1 MPDWEAPV
9 NEQFAA
15 ISLEPEER
23 REVIAE
29 LAGHLEE
36 RFEQLCGQGLSETAA
51 VERALSQVKNWHSLR
66 RRIQKA
72 RMKEDVMTDRVKQI
86 WLPGFLTLF
95 LSMILLMLIQFF
107 GPQPVIVSTSGW
119 RMTAPVAVIYVPW
132 LLSLLLIGAIGA
144 YLAGRA
150 GASPRAMLLSILFP
164 VLPYSVFFA
173 IWIPVSLILDD
184 HISHNT
190 MRSALLIGF
199 VAWVVLPGVAL
210 LAGGLP
216 VQLSWSR
223 RPASAYGAGSNSRS
237 IPCPYKGSMRF

>member
-1 MPDWEAPV
+1 MPDWQALV
-9 NEQFAA
+9 GEQFAA

-36 RFEQLCGQGLSETAA
+36 SFEQLRRQGLSEGAA
-51 VERALSQVKNWHSLR
+51 VERALSQVKNWQSLR

-95 LSMILLMLIQFF
+95 LSVILLMANEIIGIKLGIN
-107 GPQPVIVSTSGW
+107 PLIVSAHGSGLK
-119 RMTAPVAVIYVPW
+119 APVAVIYVPW
-132 LLSLLLIGAIGA
+132 VVSLLLIGAIGA
-144 YLAGRA
+144 YLALRA
-150 GASPRAMLLSILFP
+150 GASPLATLLPLMFP
-164 VLPYSVFFA
+164 VLPHSIFFV
-173 IWIPVSLILDD
+173 IWIPVSLILGD

-190 MRSALLIGF
+190 MPRALLMGL

-216 VQLSWSR
+216 VQLQRLR
-223 RPASAYGAGSNSRS
+223 RSTLST
-237 IPCPYKGSMRF
+237 